1 MYECLIKNARIID
14 GSGADSYTGTVAI
27 DKDKI
32 KIIPRGT
39 PAEAKQEIDAT
50 GKVLCPGFIDAHT
63 HGDMPLGQE
72 FASFSK
78 INQGITTQLGGMC
91 GMSMAPVDPK
101 YVEKVQASMGMLLGK
116 FPDEM
121 ATFTT
126 YGKYMDYAKK
136 IAVPENTKFL
146 VGHLTLR
153 VAAMGYANREPTR
166 AEMDNMKAMLEE
178 ALQAGAGGLSSGLVY
193 VPSAYGKEDELAE
206 LCKVVAKHNG
216 IYTTHMRNE
225 GDQGVE
231 AVQEALNTC
240 RKSGVDLIISHHKFQ
255 GVKNWGKSRITLE
268 MINRANE
275 VEGLSVHCD
284 QYPYTASQTQLSVC
298 APPEYY
304 DNGMDGMVKYLK
316 DPVMREKIR
325 KDMNDPDHNYE
336 NYYLN
341 SGGWKGVLISKSV
354 NLPEIEGMTIQAYA
368 DKIGKDPFD
377 VFCDVMI
384 ANDGV
389 ATAIYF
395 TMCEEDL
402 FRIIRNKYV
411 MVGSDGILRAADDK
425 PHPRALGTFPHAI
438 RIFVKENRLLS
449 LEEMIHKM
457 TGMTA
462 AVTKIPNKGLIK
474 DGYDA
479 DLLIFDYDKLYD
491 RADYKNPN
499 LPCEGIEYV
508 FVNGQ
513 LTYHDMKLTGA
524 KAGRLVLMN
533 QG

>member
-1 MYECLIKNARIID
+1 MYDYLIKNAEIID
-14 GSGADSYTGTVAI
+14 GSGAKSYTGSVAI
-27 DKDKI
+27 DSDKI
-32 KIIPRGT
+32 KIIPPGAV
-39 PAEAKQEIDAT
+39 PEAKQVIDAK
-50 GKVLCPGFIDAHT
+50 GKILCPGFIDAHT

-101 YVEKVQASMGMLLGK
+101 YVEMVQASMGMLLAE

-121 ATFTT
+121 ATFTN
-126 YGKYMDYAKK
+126 YEKYMDYARK

-153 VAAMGYANREPTR
+153 VAAMGYENRKPTA
-166 AEMDNMKAMLEE
+166 AEMANMKAMLEE

-193 VPSAYGKEDELAE
+193 VPSAYGDEEELSE
-206 LCKVVAKHNG
+206 LCKVVAKHDG

-225 GDQGVE
+225 SNKCIE
-231 AVQEALNTC
+231 AVQESINTC
-240 RKSGVDLIISHHKFQ
+240 RKSGVDLVISHHKFQ
-255 GVKNWGKSRITLE
+255 GVSNWGNSRVTLE
-268 MINRANE
+268 MINHANE

-284 QYPYTASQTQLSVC
+284 QYPYTASQTQLSVV

-304 DNGMDGMVKYLK
+304 DHGMEGMVKYLK
-316 DPVMREKIR
+316 DPVMRDRIR
-325 KDMNDPDHNYE
+325 KDMYNPEHPYE
-336 NYYLN
+336 NYLLN
-341 SGGWKGVLISKSV
+341 SGGWKGVMISKSV

-395 TMCEEDL
+395 TMCDEDL
-402 FRIIRNKYV
+402 FRIIQNKYV
-411 MVGSDGILRAADDK
+411 MVGSDGILRAADDQ

-438 RIFVKENRLLS
+438 RIFVKENGLMP

-462 AVTKIPNKGLIK
+462 KVTKMPNKGLIR

-479 DLLIFDYDKLYD
+479 DLVIFDYDRLYD

-499 LPCEGIEYV
+499 LPCEGIDYV

-513 LTYHDMKLTGA
+513 LTYRDMKLTGA
-524 KAGRLVLMN
+524 KAGRLILMK
-533 QG
+533 